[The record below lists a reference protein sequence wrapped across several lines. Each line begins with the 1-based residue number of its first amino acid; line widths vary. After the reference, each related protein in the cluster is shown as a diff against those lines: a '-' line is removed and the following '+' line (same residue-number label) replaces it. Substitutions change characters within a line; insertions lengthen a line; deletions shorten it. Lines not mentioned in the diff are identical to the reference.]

1 MSSTGPQLA
10 WSNISA
16 EIQSPNDWIK
26 QQSSHILEDNVYD
39 DIISNDAVLIKAG
52 KAKSYMP
59 ELDAKIEAS
68 EARTDTKF
76 AQMMGELT
84 TMRAE
89 INGKFETLSTR
100 LDHVE
105 GATKGMRS
113 TVIGTGIGVVAVI
126 IAVMAYGAQ
135 WFGLGLDS
143 QSISDQAAKNVLIQA
158 QPRLDNLEKQI
169 GVILTAIEA
178 QKKAESPVQP
188 TPNQ

>member
-1 MSSTGPQLA
+1 MTASIIDIRPEREARQNLGGWTSFIHEYNVIDDDARPAIGESERQKDTERLQSSTT
-10 WSNISA
+10 SA
-16 EIQSPNDWIK
+16 TSMFMSE
-26 QQSSHILEDNVYD
+26 V
-39 DIISNDAVLIKAG
+39 
-52 KAKSYMP
+52 
-59 ELDAKIEAS
+59 DAKIAAA

-135 WFGLGLDS
+135 WFGLGVDT

-178 QKKAESPVQP
+178 KKKTE
-188 TPNQ
+188 TP